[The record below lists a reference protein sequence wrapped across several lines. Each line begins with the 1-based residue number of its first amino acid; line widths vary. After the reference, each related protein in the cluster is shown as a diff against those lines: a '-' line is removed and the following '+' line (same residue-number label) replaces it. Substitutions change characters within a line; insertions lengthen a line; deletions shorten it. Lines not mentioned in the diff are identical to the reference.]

1 MPPSFCNNTFSL
13 IDDEQS
19 LRVTGE
25 VGEMASEMTVASL
38 GRPFGLGML
47 YDARKDALIPGM
59 TLWDEKTLQENTAE
73 KSNRSSAFNISAS
86 DSIEDKSF
94 LLDVSA
100 SLKLSFCSGLIEV
113 GGSAKYLNDEKKFKN
128 QSRVTCQY
136 KANTNFK
143 ELSLINI
150 MTMDT
155 KQIDVIKKS
164 GATHV
169 VTGIQYG
176 ANAFFVF
183 DSEKLEASKVQNVQG
198 NMQAVIKKIPTFSI
212 EGKAEINLNDQEK
225 DLTNKFSC
233 KFFGDFIL
241 KSNPVT
247 FEEAVKVYAQLPQL
261 LGEKGENA
269 VPLKVWLMPLKN
281 LDTKAAELSREISNA
296 LVERV
301 QDALEDLSKTGIRC
315 NDSLQDRVVENFPV
329 IREQLSQFQKLCS
342 DFATNLRQSLAKKLP
357 SIRDGKADESSV
369 EELFEDREKSPF
381 SHEKLSKWLDD
392 KEREINVI
400 RSCVDIMEGVKIVRN
415 QTELDREVLAP
426 GVENALCFVFTSME
440 RGDTYLDLMATY
452 LKSSTLGSTNEESWY
467 FSEEIYSNMRNK
479 AKAFR
484 DFAKAQKNN
493 NRLRILIATIAN
505 EKYKGAT
512 IYHYK
517 EGILV
522 SEDFTKLD
530 PPDVETITDR
540 EDLIWCLGEE
550 YCSIDKWHVVL
561 QLVLRIAVDFVQT
574 HSEDTGGETE
584 AHGGSKRGHRS
595 QDEVVVNNSAGELL
609 QFGVESSTLVCQKRV
624 KEALCLSI
632 SLFYSVVG
640 GVNRREYL
648 TVYKSPFNITDHQT
662 GSSSWKSTRL
672 SHNSADLH
680 NFTSVVGGV
689 NRREY
694 LTVYKSPFNI
704 TDHQTGSSS
713 WKSTRLS
720 HNSADLHNFTSV
732 VGGVNRREYLTVYKS
747 PFNITD
753 HQTGSSSWKSTRL
766 SHNSADLHN
775 FTSVVGGVNRR
786 EYLTVYK
793 SPFNITDH
801 QTGSSSWKST
811 RLSHNSADL
820 HNFTSVV
827 GGVNR
832 REYLTVYKSPFN
844 ITDHQTGSSSWKSTR
859 LSHNSADLHNFTSV
873 VGGVNRREYLT
884 VYKSPFNITDHQ
896 TGSSS
901 WKSTRL
907 SHNSADLHNFTSVVG
922 GVNRRE
928 YLTVYKS
935 PFNITDHQ
943 TGSSSWKS
951 TRLSHNSADLH
962 NFTSVVGGVNRREY
976 LTVYKSPFNITD
988 HQTGSSSWKS
998 TRLSHNSADLHNFTS
1013 VVGGVNRREYLT
1025 VYKSP
1030 FNITDHQTGSSSWK
1044 STRLSHNSAD
1054 LHNFTRLHK
1063 SVLTAMGRHPEAEIR
1078 ASEKEQDDRG
1088 IHSHGCC
1095 PVKTDLL
1102 SPVIRSCCDGGP
1114 FTHLLGIIRLEAPAG
1129 SQQDSHT
1136 TQLICT
1142 TSPDCTSQ
1150 YSQLWED
1157 IQRLKSELRKK
1168 NRMIEGY
1175 IAVAAARSKQISFL
1189 RLSGLAVTAAR
1200 SPTSSVSVMAS
1211 TFATTLPWLPSLYA
1225 DVASDRP
1232 EGAAAETGGLPSEG
1246 LLDVGTPGIFNTAA
1260 AADQDITT
1268 PPSAGPE
1275 VGSGNGPM
1283 VPVYSSTPKLSEL
1296 PWTAV
1301 ASRGRKGDPDGR
1313 QVPPVALSNRFA
1325 ILMEEAL
1332 VHPGD
1337 APAVPALAARHAT
1350 AASPPPAP
1358 SNTAPPAA
1366 APSPPSVAG
1375 GTAPPAAAAAPS
1387 PVAGGT
1393 AQAATVAPLSPASSP
1408 PVAVVATPVVDA
1420 DRVATWSAGSTVGRQ
1435 NKQPGKF
1442 SSHRRRL
1449 LIEAV
1454 NRRSSSSTCLRSSGV
1469 QPPVSDHSTS
1479 PQHPPVQ
1486 PAHPQQPPY
1495 CPIGSSSITP
1505 VITSAILDLDVVN
1518 YSQADFRARI
1528 KEGKGVSA
1536 TPYHHLGVDTSSV
1549 TLSDQIA
1556 QE

>member
-1 MPPSFCNNTFSL
+1 
-13 IDDEQS
+13 
-19 LRVTGE
+19 
-25 VGEMASEMTVASL
+25 MASEKKEVAAL

-47 YDARKDALIPGM
+47 YDARRDALIPGM
-59 TLWDEKTLQENTAE
+59 TLWDKKTLQENTVE
-73 KSNRSSAFNISAS
+73 KSNHSSAFNISAS

-100 SLKLSFCSGLIEV
+100 SLKLSFYSGLIEV

-136 KANTNFK
+136 KATTNFK
-143 ELSLINI
+143 ELLMINI
-150 MTMDT
+150 LTMDT
-155 KQIDVIKKS
+155 KQIDVITKS

-169 VTGIQYG
+169 VTGILYG

-198 NMQAVIKKIPTFSI
+198 SMEAVIRKIPTFSI
-212 EGKAEINLNDQEK
+212 EGHAEINLNDEEK

-241 KSNPVT
+241 KSNPAT
-247 FEEAVKVYAQLPQL
+247 FEDAVKVYVQLPQL
-261 LGEKGENA
+261 LREKGENA

-281 LDTKAAELSREISNA
+281 LNTEAAELSKEISNA

-301 QDALEDLSKTGIRC
+301 QDALEDLSKTRIRC
-315 NDSLQDRVVENFPV
+315 NDSLEDRVAENFPV
-329 IREQLSQFQKLCS
+329 IREELSHFQKLCS
-342 DFATNLRQSLAKKLP
+342 HFATNLRQTLVKKLP

-369 EELFEDREKSPF
+369 EELFEGRDKSPF

-392 KEREINVI
+392 KEREIDII
-400 RSCVDIMEGVKIVRN
+400 RSCVDIMEGIKIVRN

-426 GVENALCFVFTSME
+426 DVENVLCFVFTSME
-440 RGDTYLDLMATY
+440 RGDTYLDRMTTY
-452 LKSSTLGSTNEESWY
+452 LKSSTLGSTNEEPWY
-467 FSEEIYSNMRNK
+467 FSDEIYSNMRNK

-484 DFAKAQKNN
+484 DFAKAQVNN
-493 NRLRILIATIAN
+493 NRLRFLIATISN

-540 EDLIWCLGEE
+540 EDLIW
-550 YCSIDKWHVVL
+550 Y
-561 QLVLRIAVDFVQT
+561 
-574 HSEDTGGETE
+574 
-584 AHGGSKRGHRS
+584 
-595 QDEVVVNNSAGELL
+595 
-609 QFGVESSTLVCQKRV
+609 
-624 KEALCLSI
+624 
-632 SLFYSVVG
+632 
-640 GVNRREYL
+640 
-648 TVYKSPFNITDHQT
+648 
-662 GSSSWKSTRL
+662 
-672 SHNSADLH
+672 
-680 NFTSVVGGV
+680 
-689 NRREY
+689 
-694 LTVYKSPFNI
+694 
-704 TDHQTGSSS
+704 
-713 WKSTRLS
+713 
-720 HNSADLHNFTSV
+720 
-732 VGGVNRREYLTVYKS
+732 
-747 PFNITD
+747 
-753 HQTGSSSWKSTRL
+753 
-766 SHNSADLHN
+766 
-775 FTSVVGGVNRR
+775 
-786 EYLTVYK
+786 
-793 SPFNITDH
+793 
-801 QTGSSSWKST
+801 
-811 RLSHNSADL
+811 
-820 HNFTSVV
+820 
-827 GGVNR
+827 
-832 REYLTVYKSPFN
+832 
-844 ITDHQTGSSSWKSTR
+844 
-859 LSHNSADLHNFTSV
+859 
-873 VGGVNRREYLT
+873 
-884 VYKSPFNITDHQ
+884 
-896 TGSSS
+896 
-901 WKSTRL
+901 
-907 SHNSADLHNFTSVVG
+907 
-922 GVNRRE
+922 
-928 YLTVYKS
+928 
-935 PFNITDHQ
+935 
-943 TGSSSWKS
+943 
-951 TRLSHNSADLH
+951 
-962 NFTSVVGGVNRREY
+962 
-976 LTVYKSPFNITD
+976 
-988 HQTGSSSWKS
+988 
-998 TRLSHNSADLHNFTS
+998 
-1013 VVGGVNRREYLT
+1013 
-1025 VYKSP
+1025 
-1030 FNITDHQTGSSSWK
+1030 
-1044 STRLSHNSAD
+1044 
-1054 LHNFTRLHK
+1054 
-1063 SVLTAMGRHPEAEIR
+1063 
-1078 ASEKEQDDRG
+1078 
-1088 IHSHGCC
+1088 
-1095 PVKTDLL
+1095 
-1102 SPVIRSCCDGGP
+1102 
-1114 FTHLLGIIRLEAPAG
+1114 
-1129 SQQDSHT
+1129 
-1136 TQLICT
+1136 
-1142 TSPDCTSQ
+1142 CTSQ

-1518 YSQADFRARI
+1518 YSQ
-1528 KEGKGVSA
+1528 VCN
-1536 TPYHHLGVDTSSV
+1536 TLTSV
-1549 TLSDQIA
+1549 TLNKFNHYASCKKAVSTEENINDQQTQSISCSTNFNVLSNSLHVL
-1556 QE
+1556 